1 MSKRSRIFIIR
12 VIIEIR
18 TFSLNL
24 GTSNKK
30 FQATKY
36 SLKRPF
42 EKEYEY
48 IYKKNVFQNISE
60 KHPVLTLIY
69 IMDITFNQ

>member
-1 MSKRSRIFIIR
+1 MQ
-12 VIIEIR
+12 IR

-48 IYKKNVFQNISE
+48 ISKKNFFS
-60 KHPVLTLIY
+60 KYFRKTLRSNLNLY
-69 IMDITFNQ
+69 YGHYL

>member
-1 MSKRSRIFIIR
+1 MQ
-12 VIIEIR
+12 IR

-48 IYKKNVFQNISE
+48 IYQRKNFFQNISE
-60 KHPVLTLIY
+60 KHCVLTLIF
-69 IMDITFNQ
+69 IMDITFN